1 MALSSVLPARFGL
14 AALSAR
20 LLAESRRLATLFQR
34 GLPLLLA
41 LWAGLAL
48 CGGLARIA
56 VLART
61 YPALAEPGRIAPYLA
76 PYLLIAIAPAVAV
89 FLVTRAFP
97 SGAAPQPTF
106 RLSPVGRWQGLSREQ
121 ARSTPGYGLE
131 GWLVSLA
138 GGMLLAMVMRLGTFL
153 LAMPAMP
160 PGTPA
165 WALAAY
171 RIMAFDVAF
180 LAFMYAACFTMAL
193 RAAPLFPRMLVL
205 TWGYDLLMQLAIARH
220 IAAAGP
226 IPTIVAEPFAALLEG
241 NARKVLITVA
251 IWLPYLILSQR
262 VNVTFRHRVRHVAAP
277 SAG

>member
-1 MALSSVLPARFGL
+1 MAAI
-14 AALSAR
+14 AAR
-20 LLAESRRLATLFQR
+20 LLDESRRLAALFQR
-34 GLPLLLA
+34 GLPMLLV
-41 LWAGLAL
+41 LWAGLAV

-56 VLART
+56 VLVRSH
-61 YPALAEPGRIAPYLA
+61 PALAEPVPIAVLLA

-89 FLVTRAFP
+89 FLVSRTFP
-97 SGAAPQPTF
+97 QEAAPQPAF
-106 RLSPVGRWQGLSREQ
+106 RLSPVGRWMDLSAGQ
-121 ARSTPGYGLE
+121 ARSMPGYGLE

-165 WALAAY
+165 WALAAF

-180 LAFMYAACFTMAL
+180 LGFMYAACFTMAL

-205 TWGYDLLMQLAIARH
+205 TWCYDLLMQLAIARY

-226 IPTIVAEPFAALLEG
+226 IPPIVAEPFAALLEG
-241 NARKVLITVA
+241 NARKVMITVV

-262 VNVTFRHRVRHVAAP
+262 VNVTFRHRIRYAAARP
-277 SAG
+277 A

>member
-1 MALSSVLPARFGL
+1 MALPPALPARFGM
-14 AALSAR
+14 AAISAR
-20 LLAESRRLATLFQR
+20 LLDESRRLAALFR
-34 GLPLLLA
+34 RRLPWLLA
-41 LWAGLAL
+41 LWGVLAL

-56 VLART
+56 VLVRS
-61 YPALAEPGRIAPYLA
+61 YPALAEPVPIAVHLA
-76 PYLLIAIAPAVAV
+76 PYLLIGIAPAMAV
-89 FLVTRAFP
+89 FLVSRTFP
-97 SGAAPQPTF
+97 NEAPPQPAF
-106 RLSPVGRWQGLSREQ
+106 RLSPVGRWQDLSAGQ
-121 ARSTPGYGLE
+121 ARATPGYGLE

-165 WALAAY
+165 WALAAF

-180 LAFMYAACFTMAL
+180 LGFMYAACFTMAL

-226 IPTIVAEPFAALLEG
+226 IPAIVAEPFAALLEG
-241 NARKVLITVA
+241 NARKVLITIA

-262 VNVTFRHRVRHVAAP
+262 VNLTFRHRTRYAMAPAA
-277 SAG
+277 